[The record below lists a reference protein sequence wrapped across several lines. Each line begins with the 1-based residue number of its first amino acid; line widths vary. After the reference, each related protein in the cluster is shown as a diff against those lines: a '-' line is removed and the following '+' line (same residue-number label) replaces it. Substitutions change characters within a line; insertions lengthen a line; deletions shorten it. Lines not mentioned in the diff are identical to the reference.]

1 MENNL
6 DNFKLK
12 VLNELKKYVKSIEVV
27 FYGVEFNND
36 NFTDLFL
43 LLEKEEIKRIVKL
56 LESYS

>member
-6 DNFKLK
+6 DSFKLK

-43 LLEKEEIKRIVKL
+43 KEEKEQIKRIVKL